1 MSHDG
6 LASSSEATRP
16 RLGLARSGVVWAI
29 VIAWLLAI
37 VAESTGRG
45 HLLHHDALAHSHLP
59 WLAVFGL
66 FLLAWQVMIAA
77 MMLPSSLPLIRLFN
91 RVAAGQP
98 RPMQSKLAFL
108 GGYAVVWSAF
118 GAAAMVGDLQLHHL
132 VEHWTWLAERPQVI
146 AGSVLI
152 MAGAFQFSSL
162 KDRCLSVCRSP
173 GLYIMQ
179 YYRRGVRAALNIG
192 VRHGLFCMGCCWA
205 LMLVGFAAGVA
216 NLWWMVALTAVMVF
230 EKTGPSGDRA
240 VKPIGLG
247 LIGLGLLV
255 LFVPAIAD
263 VLSAG

>member
-1 MSHDG
+1 MMGVTPATQAIRPGPG
-6 LASSSEATRP
+6 L
-16 RLGLARSGVVWAI
+16 LRSGVAWAI
-29 VIAWLLAI
+29 AVAWLLAI
-37 VAESTGRG
+37 VAEATGRG
-45 HLLHHDALAHSHLP
+45 HLLHHDALAHSGLP
-59 WLAVFGL
+59 LWAILGL

-91 RVAAGQP
+91 RVAAAQP
-98 RPMQSKLAFL
+98 RPMRSKLAFL

-118 GAAAMVGDLQLHHL
+118 GLVAMVGDLQLHEL
-132 VEHWTWLAERPQVI
+132 VERWPWLDEHHQII
-146 AGSVLI
+146 AGGVLI

-179 YYRRGVRAALNIG
+179 YYRRGVRPALNLG

-230 EKTGPSGDRA
+230 EKTGRGGSRA
-240 VKPIGLG
+240 VKPIGVG

-255 LFVPAIAD
+255 LFVPAVAG
-263 VLSAG
+263 VLGSA

>member
-1 MSHDG
+1 MTSA
-6 LASSSEATRP
+6 ASSSQATRP
-16 RLGLARSGVVWAI
+16 RPGLLRSGVIWAI
-29 VIAWLLAI
+29 AIAWLLAI
-37 VAESTGRG
+37 VAEATGRG

-59 WLAVFGL
+59 LWVVLGL
-66 FLLAWQVMIAA
+66 FLLAWQAMIAA

-98 RPMQSKLAFL
+98 RPVPSKLAFL
-108 GGYAVVWSAF
+108 GGYAAVWSVF
-118 GAAAMVGDLQLHHL
+118 GVVAMVGDLQLHHL
-132 VEHWTWLAERPQVI
+132 VERWPWLDEHPQVI

-162 KDRCLSVCRSP
+162 KDRCLTVCRSP

-216 NLWWMVALTAVMVF
+216 NLWWMAVLIVVMVF
-230 EKTGPSGDRA
+230 EKTVLGGDRA

-247 LIGLGLLV
+247 LIGLGMLV
-255 LFVPAIAD
+255 LFVPPVAG
-263 VLSAG
+263 VLSSG